1 MSMETSRHS
10 RIGQTFGK
18 CKIIRY
24 IGRGGMGT
32 VWLGEHLFLRRQVTI
47 KILHHDLSSD
57 PEEMARFEREAIA
70 AARLDHENIVRIH
83 DVDEEQGRPYIV
95 NEYVDGEDLEEV
107 IRKKSPLPVLR
118 ALHITRVVAKALE
131 HSHAAG
137 VVHRDIKPGNILIA
151 KDGRIKITDF
161 GLAREAGHKEV
172 PLEDG
177 TVLGT
182 PFFASPEQISGMAA
196 DGRTDIYSLG
206 VTLYTMLTG
215 RRPFGGRSPESVVKK
230 HLQAPRPSPRL
241 WRPALP
247 RPVELLVQKMM
258 SIKPA
263 DRHPSAKALRHEIEL
278 LLRQLKPKTGG
289 VRPRV
294 SAEHPR
300 PPRP

>member
-1 MSMETSRHS
+1 MDIQAQS

-18 CKIIRY
+18 CKIVGY

-32 VWLGEHLFLRRQVTI
+32 VWLGEHLFLRRQVAI
-47 KILHHDLSSD
+47 KILHNDLSND

-83 DVDEEQGRPYIV
+83 DVDEVNGRPFIV

-107 IRKKSPLPVLR
+107 IQKKAPLPVLR
-118 ALHITRVVAKALE
+118 ALHITRVVARALE

-161 GLAREAGHKEV
+161 GLAREVGHQEV

-182 PFFASPEQISGMAA
+182 PFFASPEQIQGLPA

-215 RRPFGGRSPESVVKK
+215 RRPFGGRSPDSVVKK
-230 HLQAPRPSPRL
+230 HLNAPRPSPRL
-241 WRPALP
+241 WRPTLS

-258 SIKPA
+258 AVKRE
-263 DRHPSAKALRHEIEL
+263 DRHPSATTLRHEIEL
-278 LLRQLKPKTGG
+278 ILRQKGFL
-289 VRPRV
+289 RARV
-294 SAEHPR
+294 KK
-300 PPRP
+300 

>member
-1 MSMETSRHS
+1 MMLMDTNRTSRV
-10 RIGQTFGK
+10 GQTFGK
-18 CKIIRY
+18 CKIIQY

-32 VWLGEHLFLRRQVTI
+32 VWLGEHLFLRRRVAI
-47 KILHHDLSSD
+47 KILHHDMSND

-83 DVDEEQGRPYIV
+83 DVDEDHGRPFIV

-107 IRKKSPLPVLR
+107 IRKKSPIPVLR

-161 GLAREAGHKEV
+161 GLAREIGHREV

-182 PFFASPEQISGMAA
+182 PFFASPEQIQGLAA
-196 DGRTDIYSLG
+196 DGRSDIYSLG
-206 VTLYTMLTG
+206 VTLFTMLTG
-215 RRPFGGRSPESVVKK
+215 RRPFNGRSPDSVVKK
-230 HLQAPRPSPRL
+230 HLNAPRPSPRL
-241 WRPALP
+241 WRLTLS
-247 RPVELLVQKMM
+247 RPVENLVQKMM
-258 SIKPA
+258 AVRPE
-263 DRHPSAKALRHEIEL
+263 DRHPSARVLRMEIEQII
-278 LLRQLKPKTGG
+278 RDKGF
-289 VRPRV
+289 VRARV
-294 SAEHPR
+294 KK
-300 PPRP
+300 

>member
-1 MSMETSRHS
+1 MSTDTKDLS

-18 CKIIRY
+18 CKITGY

-32 VWLGEHLFLRRQVTI
+32 VWLAEHLFLRRQVAI
-47 KILHHDLSSD
+47 KILHHDLSND

-83 DVDEEQGRPYIV
+83 DVDEVNGRPFIV
-95 NEYVDGEDLEEV
+95 NEYVEGEDLEEV
-107 IRKKSPLPVLR
+107 IRKKSPIPVLR
-118 ALHITRVVAKALE
+118 ALNITRVVAKALE

-137 VVHRDIKPGNILIA
+137 VVHRDIKPGNILLA

-161 GLAREAGHKEV
+161 GLAREVGHREV

-182 PFFASPEQISGMAA
+182 PFFASPEQISGQPA

-215 RRPFGGRSPESVVKK
+215 RRPFSGRSPESVVKK

-241 WRPALP
+241 WRPNLS

-258 SIKPA
+258 AVRPGE
-263 DRHPSAKALRHEIEL
+263 RHASARALRHEIEL
-278 LLRQLKPKTGG
+278 IVRQKGF
-289 VRPRV
+289 VRARV
-294 SAEHPR
+294 KK
-300 PPRP
+300 

>member
-1 MSMETSRHS
+1 MSIDTRNLS

-18 CKIIRY
+18 CKISGY

-32 VWLGEHLFLRRQVTI
+32 VWLAEHLFLRRQVAI
-47 KILHHDLSSD
+47 KILHHDLSND

-83 DVDEEQGRPYIV
+83 DVDEVDGRPFIV
-95 NEYVDGEDLEEV
+95 NEYVEGEDLEEV
-107 IRKKSPLPVLR
+107 IRKKSPIPVLR

-137 VVHRDIKPGNILIA
+137 VVHRDIKPGNILLA

-161 GLAREAGHKEV
+161 GLAREVGHREV

-177 TVLGT
+177 SVLGT
-182 PFFASPEQISGMAA
+182 PFFASPEQISGQPA

-215 RRPFGGRSPESVVKK
+215 RRPFSGRSPESVVKK
-230 HLQAPRPSPRL
+230 HLEAPRPSPRL
-241 WRPALP
+241 WRPNLS

-258 SIKPA
+258 AVRPA
-263 DRHPSAKALRHEIEL
+263 DRHPSARALRHEIEL
-278 LLRQLKPKTGG
+278 IVRQKGF
-289 VRPRV
+289 VRARGKK
-294 SAEHPR
+294 
-300 PPRP
+300 

>member
-1 MSMETSRHS
+1 MLMDTNRQS

-18 CKIIRY
+18 CTIIRY
-24 IGRGGMGT
+24 LGRGGMGT
-32 VWLGEHLFLRRQVTI
+32 VWLGEHLFLRRQVAI
-47 KILHHDLSSD
+47 KILHHDMSND
-57 PEEMARFEREAIA
+57 PEEMARFEREAVA

-83 DVDEEQGRPYIV
+83 DVDEEHGRPYIV

-118 ALHITRVVAKALE
+118 ALHITRIVAKALE

-161 GLAREAGHKEV
+161 GLAREVGHKEV

-182 PFFASPEQISGMAA
+182 PFFASPEQISGLPA

-215 RRPFGGRSPESVVKK
+215 RRPFGGRSPDSVVKK
-230 HLQAPRPSPRL
+230 HLEAPRPSPRL
-241 WRPALP
+241 WRTTIS

-258 SIKPA
+258 AVKPA
-263 DRHPSAKALRHEIEL
+263 DRHPSARALRHEIEL
-278 LLRQLKPKTGG
+278 ILRQKGFLRARIKK
-289 VRPRV
+289 
-294 SAEHPR
+294 
-300 PPRP
+300 

>member
-1 MSMETSRHS
+1 MDTKRLS

-18 CKIIRY
+18 CKIVGY

-32 VWLGEHLFLRRQVTI
+32 VWLGEHLFLRRRVAI
-47 KILHHDLSSD
+47 KILHHDMSND

-83 DVDEEQGRPYIV
+83 DVDEDHGRPFIV
-95 NEYVDGEDLEEV
+95 NEYVEGEDLEEV
-107 IRKKSPLPVLR
+107 IRTKAPLPILR

-161 GLAREAGHKEV
+161 GLAREVGHQEV

-182 PFFASPEQISGMAA
+182 PFFASPEQISGLPA

-215 RRPFGGRSPESVVKK
+215 RRPFGGRSPDSVVKK
-230 HLQAPRPSPRL
+230 HLEAPRPSPRL
-241 WRPALP
+241 WRPTLS
-247 RPVELLVQKMM
+247 RPIELLVQKMM
-258 SIKPA
+258 AVKRE
-263 DRHPSAKALRHEIEL
+263 DRHPSARALRHEIEL
-278 LLRQLKPKTGG
+278 ILRQKGFL
-289 VRPRV
+289 RARV
-294 SAEHPR
+294 KK
-300 PPRP
+300 

>member
-1 MSMETSRHS
+1 MDTNRQS

-18 CKIIRY
+18 CTIVQY
-24 IGRGGMGT
+24 IGKGGMGT
-32 VWLGEHLFLRRQVTI
+32 VWLGEHLFLRRRVAI
-47 KILHHDLSSD
+47 KILHHDLSND
-57 PEEMARFEREAIA
+57 PEEMARFEREAVA

-83 DVDEEQGRPYIV
+83 DVDEVNGRPFIV
-95 NEYVDGEDLEEV
+95 NEYVEGEDLEEV
-107 IRKKSPLPVLR
+107 IRKKAPLPVLR

-161 GLAREAGHKEV
+161 GLAREVGHQEI

-182 PFFASPEQISGMAA
+182 PFFASPEQIQGLPA

-215 RRPFGGRSPESVVKK
+215 RRPFGGRSPDSVVKK

-241 WRPALP
+241 WRPTLS

-258 SIKPA
+258 AVKRE
-263 DRHPSAKALRHEIEL
+263 DRHPSARMLRHEIEL
-278 LLRQLKPKTGG
+278 ILRQKGFL
-289 VRPRV
+289 RARV
-294 SAEHPR
+294 KK
-300 PPRP
+300 